1 VTAIAKKQLKKKHVK
16 CDYSV
21 VATADVLRLQKNP
34 VAKTSMCVIAT
45 LSHVRDCKFYRSVIA
60 KQVKVR
66 LRKKA
71 PCRRKKEGAK
81 NIAEFQ
87 FTNSKKKGRKVAH
100 ITGESI
106 FRLPRITCRVQPR

>member
-1 VTAIAKKQLKKKHVK
+1 VFCKKTVAKKTACDCDCKKTVAKKQVK

-34 VAKTSMCVIAT
+34 VGKTSMCVIAT
-45 LSHVRDCKFYRSVIA
+45 FSHVRDCKFYRSVIA

-66 LRKKA
+66 LRKNA
-71 PCRRKKEGAK
+71 PCRRKKKVHK

-87 FTNSKKKGRKVAH
+87 FTNSNKKR
-100 ITGESI
+100 T
-106 FRLPRITCRVQPR
+106 